1 MRRFIP
7 VLILTFLF
15 SHYLPAQQR
24 YDLLIKNGRII
35 DPHNGIDAVRDV
47 GIKDHKIAAVDR
59 HIPATHSLKVINA
72 RGMLVTPGLVDIHTH
87 VYAGTGVRGGYG
99 GDNSVYPDG
108 FTFRSCVTT
117 VADAGSS
124 GWKNFPDF
132 KDRIIDRSK
141 TRIFAFVNI
150 VGSGMGGRI
159 VEQNTQDMEPE
170 ATAALI
176 KQYPDIIVG
185 IKTAHYEAPDWTAV
199 DRALAAGELAH
210 VPVMVDFGIFR
221 PERPYEDLVTKK
233 LRPGDISTHM
243 YIDFIP
249 MLDGNGKVFPYL
261 FEAKKRGVLFD
272 VGHGAGSFVFSQA
285 RPAVRQGFVPDS
297 ISTDLHIGSMN
308 AGMKDMTNV
317 MSKFLNMG
325 MSMQD
330 IVLRSTWNPAHE
342 IKHDE
347 LGTLSVGA
355 PADISVLRVQKG
367 KFGFVDSLG
376 GRIEGRQKLE
386 CELTVRGGL
395 VVWDLNGISRE
406 DWTTIGKFTPHPE
419 WDATLPQKR

>member
-159 VEQNTQDMEPE
+159 IEQNTEDMEPE
-170 ATAALI
+170 ATATLV
-176 KQYPDIIVG
+176 KQYPNIIVG
-185 IKTAHYEAPDWTAV
+185 IKTAHYEGPDWTAV
-199 DRALAAGELAH
+199 DRALA
-210 VPVMVDFGIFR
+210 
-221 PERPYEDLVTKK
+221 
-233 LRPGDISTHM
+233 
-243 YIDFIP
+243 
-249 MLDGNGKVFPYL
+249 
-261 FEAKKRGVLFD
+261 
-272 VGHGAGSFVFSQA
+272 
-285 RPAVRQGFVPDS
+285 
-297 ISTDLHIGSMN
+297 
-308 AGMKDMTNV
+308 
-317 MSKFLNMG
+317 
-325 MSMQD
+325 
-330 IVLRSTWNPAHE
+330 
-342 IKHDE
+342 
-347 LGTLSVGA
+347 
-355 PADISVLRVQKG
+355 
-367 KFGFVDSLG
+367 
-376 GRIEGRQKLE
+376 
-386 CELTVRGGL
+386 
-395 VVWDLNGISRE
+395 
-406 DWTTIGKFTPHPE
+406 
-419 WDATLPQKR
+419 

>member
-1 MRRFIP
+1 
-7 VLILTFLF
+7 
-15 SHYLPAQQR
+15 LPAQQR

-221 PERPYEDLVTKK
+221 PERPYEDLVTKNFGLAIFLPICISTSFLCWMATARFSPIC
-233 LRPGDISTHM
+233 LRPKNAVSSLTWVMALGVSSSVRHVPQCGRALFLIR
-243 YIDFIP
+243 
-249 MLDGNGKVFPYL
+249 FP
-261 FEAKKRGVLFD
+261 RICT
-272 VGHGAGSFVFSQA
+272 S
-285 RPAVRQGFVPDS
+285 AV
-297 ISTDLHIGSMN
+297 
-308 AGMKDMTNV
+308 
-317 MSKFLNMG
+317 
-325 MSMQD
+325 
-330 IVLRSTWNPAHE
+330 
-342 IKHDE
+342 
-347 LGTLSVGA
+347 
-355 PADISVLRVQKG
+355 
-367 KFGFVDSLG
+367 
-376 GRIEGRQKLE
+376 
-386 CELTVRGGL
+386 
-395 VVWDLNGISRE
+395 
-406 DWTTIGKFTPHPE
+406 
-419 WDATLPQKR
+419 